1 MAMFLPIAAL
11 MIAAALAFVL
21 VPLLRHRNGIRVEGP
36 ARRQRA
42 LDEAL
47 AAGVIDADEYATKH
61 AALATMANNTT
72 LDSTRAAPSR
82 SAFVALLLVTLLLP
96 AAAMLLYRLVG
107 APQALD
113 PANLV
118 TRSAPP
124 ADADHGPEMTQAI
137 TLLAARLKEHPDDA
151 EGWGLLGRAYQ
162 ATDRA
167 AESLDAFKH
176 AHELALENP
185 AVTVEYAQALA
196 LHAPGHRI
204 EGESRNLLEGVLKAD
219 AQNQRALWLL
229 GISDYQS
236 RHYDAAIA
244 RWKTLLPLLD
254 ATSDVADSV
263 KNQIANAEALRDGKT
278 PPPPMDNRSKSI
290 AAEAAP
296 TEGAPT
302 EAARSETAS
311 AEVAP
316 AKNAA
321 AGNAPR
327 LTVKVALD
335 PKLQGQLDANATL
348 FVFARAASGPPMPLA
363 IQRLKASQLPLTV
376 TLDDSMGMLP
386 TMKLS
391 MFPQVVIGARVSKSG
406 NAMPQS
412 GDLQTLS
419 APLDVHRNEPVALTI
434 DKQVP

>member
-11 MIAAALAFVL
+11 MIVAALAFVL
-21 VPLLRHRNGIRVEGP
+21 MPLLRHRRGVRVDGT
-36 ARRQRA
+36 ARQQRA

-47 AAGVIDADEYATKH
+47 GAGVIDADEYSTKR
-61 AALATMANNTT
+61 AALQTNANAATT
-72 LDSTRAAPSR
+72 DVGSIAPSR
-82 SAFVALLLVTLLLP
+82 TAFVALLLVTLLLP
-96 AAAMLLYRLVG
+96 ASAMLLYRLVG

-118 TRSAPP
+118 TRTAPP
-124 ADADHGPEMTQAI
+124 ADADHGPEMAEAI
-137 TLLAARLKEHPDDA
+137 TALANRLKEHPDDA
-151 EGWGLLGRAYQ
+151 EGWGLLGRAYL
-162 ATDRA
+162 AMNRA
-167 AESLDAFKH
+167 AESLDAYKH
-176 AHELALENP
+176 AHELAKDNP

-196 LHAPGHRI
+196 LLAPGHRI
-204 EGESRNLLEGVLKAD
+204 EGESRSLLEGVLKTD
-219 AQNQRALWLL
+219 AKNQRALWLL

-236 RHYDAAIA
+236 KQYDAAIA

-263 KNQIANAEALRDGKT
+263 KNQIANAEALRDGKML
-278 PPPPMDNRSKSI
+278 PPPMERQPKSI

-296 TEGAPT
+296 TEAAAT
-302 EAARSETAS
+302 EAASEKP
-311 AEVAP
+311 AP
-316 AKNAA
+316 VES
-321 AGNAPR
+321 APR
-327 LTVKVALD
+327 LTVNVSLD
-335 PKLQGQLDANATL
+335 PKLKDQIDANATL

-406 NAMPQS
+406 NALPQS
-412 GDLQTLS
+412 GDLQKLS
-419 APLDVHRNEPVALTI
+419 TPVDVHAKEAITLMI
-434 DKQVP
+434 DQVVL